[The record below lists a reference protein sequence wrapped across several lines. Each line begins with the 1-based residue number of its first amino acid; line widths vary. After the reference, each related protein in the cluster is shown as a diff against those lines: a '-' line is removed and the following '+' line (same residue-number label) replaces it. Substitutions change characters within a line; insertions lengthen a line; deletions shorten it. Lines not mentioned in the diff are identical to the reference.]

1 MGPRS
6 YRTKVRLLVLGL
18 GLLAIGVTGWEA
30 SSGAAAAMRQATYDR
45 LAAIRETRG
54 RQIERY
60 FADVSSH
67 VLALSTDE
75 STGAALV
82 GLRSAWSQVA
92 PADSLDTEQRVR
104 RYYDN
109 EYYTRVDPS
118 LGAAAIADWYPK
130 DPRVLTVQAQF
141 LADNPHPVGAKDLL
155 LDAPGAGAFG
165 AVHARYHPTF
175 HRYLSAFGFYD
186 IFIVDATSR
195 RVLYSVSKEIDF
207 GVNLGEAPFAYSGL
221 ARAVDRALRLNEAET
236 VVIEDYA
243 PYPPSYFAPAAFLA
257 APIWEAGLKVGVL
270 AIQVSVAEVNRVMAG
285 ERQWAVE
292 GLGQTGQSYLVA
304 ADGTLRSDPRAHL
317 EDAEAYVTALEQ
329 AGVGVAR
336 TAAIRRHGTAILN
349 MVVAPDLASRVSGP
363 RGTELGVNT
372 QGVSVLR
379 SHAPVT
385 VAGLDWAV
393 VAEIEATEAL
403 APVRALQMRI
413 LGIGALVSLAFFAT
427 ATWLARSVTTPVMAL
442 ANGVRRLEQRDFGAR
457 VTVSG
462 SDEIGELAQAFNR
475 MAQRLEDTT
484 VSKAELEVLA
494 GRLITAQEDERRR
507 LARELHDDITQRM
520 AALSIE
526 AGLLEQA
533 TVSEASASTRAGLA
547 RVRTQLAALST
558 DIHQLSRRLHPA
570 TLDDLGLVTAIE
582 AEARAFFERGGP
594 PVEVVVSGQFDD
606 LGPGVGL
613 ALYRIVQESLHN
625 VLKHAEAEQVRLDLR
640 REDHDILLRV
650 EDDGRGFSRTMSGWR
665 HGLGLA
671 SMEERVRLLGGRLTV
686 ESLPGV
692 GTTVEVRV
700 PVAGADDSSGSERA

>member
-6 YRTKVRLLVLGL
+6 YRTKVYLLVLGL
-18 GLLAIGVTGWEA
+18 GLLAIGITGWEA

-60 FADVSSH
+60 FADVGSH
-67 VLALSTDE
+67 VLALSADE
-75 STGAALV
+75 STGSALMGLQAA
-82 GLRSAWSQVA
+82 WNQVT
-92 PADSLDTEQRVR
+92 PAASLDIEQRLR

-155 LDAPGAGAFG
+155 LNAPGAGAFG
-165 AVHARYHPTF
+165 QVHAQYHPTF

-186 IFIVDATSR
+186 IFIVDASSR

-221 ARAVDRALRLNEAET
+221 ARAVDRALRLNETDAA
-236 VVIEDYA
+236 VIEDYA

-257 APIWEAGLKVGVL
+257 APIWNAGSKVGVL

-285 ERQWAVE
+285 ERQWTVE

-304 ADGTLRSDPRAHL
+304 SDGTLRSDPRAHL
-317 EDAEAYVTALEQ
+317 EDPVAYVESLEA

-363 RGTELGVNT
+363 RGTELGVDT
-372 QGVSVLR
+372 RGVAVLR
-379 SHAPVT
+379 SHAPIS

-393 VAEIEATEAL
+393 VAEIEAAEAL
-403 APVRALQMRI
+403 APIRALQIRI
-413 LGIGALVSLAFFAT
+413 LGIGGLVSLAFFAT
-427 ATWLARSVTTPVMAL
+427 AAWLARSVTTPVLAL
-442 ANGVRRLEQRDFGAR
+442 AHGVRRLEQRDFGAR
-457 VTVSG
+457 VSVSG
-462 SDEIGELAQAFNR
+462 NDEIGELAQAFNR
-475 MAQRLEDTT
+475 MAQRLEQTT

-533 TVSEASASTRAGLA
+533 ATGEPDTSTRAGLS
-547 RVRTQLAALST
+547 RVRAQLAALST

-570 TLDDLGLVTAIE
+570 TLDDLGLATAIE

-606 LGPGVGL
+606 LGPGVRL
-613 ALYRIVQESLHN
+613 AIYRIVQESLHN
-625 VLKHAEAEQVRLDLR
+625 VLKHAEAEQVRLELSR
-640 REDHDILLRV
+640 QLQEIVLRV
-650 EDDGRGFSRTMSGWR
+650 EDDGRGFSRTMPGWR

-692 GTTVEVRV
+692 GTTIEVHV
-700 PVAGADDSSGSERA
+700 PATGADSSPEQETT